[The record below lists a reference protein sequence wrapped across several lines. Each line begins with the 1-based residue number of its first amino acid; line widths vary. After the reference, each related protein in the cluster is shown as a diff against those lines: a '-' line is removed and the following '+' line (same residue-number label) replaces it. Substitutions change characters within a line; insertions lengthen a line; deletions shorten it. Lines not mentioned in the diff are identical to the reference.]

1 MPQVKTAKLLFVGFL
16 TLTASF
22 IGCSDPNAQ
31 SPINSDTGSHAANWL
46 PAAHMA
52 AATSDLDSCST
63 CHGADFNGGISGVS
77 CTSCHLG
84 SSTSVHPATWVP
96 VYSTHGPYA
105 TANGTNACSNQYCH
119 GPSLTGVPNSGP
131 SCTSCHLGSPT
142 SVHPA
147 DWVPVYSTHGPYVK
161 ANSTSAC
168 ANQYCHGLSLTGVA
182 NSGPS
187 CTLCHLGGLTS
198 GHPAD
203 WVPIY
208 STHGPYATANGTN
221 SCSNQYCHGPSLT
234 GVPNSGPSCTSCHLG
249 SPTSVH
255 PADWVPVYSTHGPYV
270 KANSTSACANQYC
283 HGLSLTGVANSG
295 PSCTSCHL
303 GGLTS
308 GHPADWV
315 PIYSTHGPYVTANGT
330 NSCSNQYC
338 HGTTLTGVPDSGP
351 SCTLCHLGTPTSVH
365 PTDWVPVYSTHGP
378 YVNTNPTGTSACAN
392 QYCHGPSLAGVPD
405 SGPSCTSCHMGGVTN
420 IHPAGWLGDACTNHG
435 NYALTNGTTGC
446 ANIYCH
452 GATLGGVP
460 QSGPSCTKCHPT
472 IPTSPSCGT
481 CHGIP
486 PAGTAYPNIAGKHA
500 KHMALNGVTCT
511 TCHNRS
517 CDQHMNGTV
526 DVIFNAAY
534 NAKSGTG
541 SFNTTAKT
549 CSEVSC
555 HGGPRTQTLAQ
566 LQSNQSTTSQTPDWY
581 TGTITVNSQCDKC
594 HIYGTTEYNSYFSGK
609 HFKHLG
615 GDAVIYADCLDCHD
629 TIKLA
634 NPAVHFANLNTN
646 VISAGTASA
655 TTWWWLNYN
664 GTTCTYAGCH
674 QGETRT
680 WW

>member
-1 MPQVKTAKLLFVGFL
+1 MPQVKTARLLFVCFL

-52 AATSDLDSCST
+52 AATSDLDSCSA

-77 CTSCHLG
+77 CTACHLG
-84 SSTSVHPATWVP
+84 SSTSVHPANWIP
-96 VYSTHGPYA
+96 VYSTHGPYVN
-105 TANGTNACSNQYCH
+105 TNSTNACANRYCH
-119 GPSLTGVPNSGP
+119 GSSLTGVPNSGP
-131 SCTSCHLGSPT
+131 SCTL
-142 SVHPA
+142 
-147 DWVPVYSTHGPYVK
+147 
-161 ANSTSAC
+161 
-168 ANQYCHGLSLTGVA
+168 
-182 NSGPS
+182 
-187 CTLCHLGGLTS
+187 
-198 GHPAD
+198 
-203 WVPIY
+203 
-208 STHGPYATANGTN
+208 
-221 SCSNQYCHGPSLT
+221 
-234 GVPNSGPSCTSCHLG
+234 CHLG

-315 PIYSTHGPYVTANGT
+315 PVYSTHGPYATANGT

-338 HGTTLTGVPDSGP
+338 HGTTLTGAPDSGP
-351 SCTLCHLGTPTSVH
+351 SCTLCHLGSPTSVH
-365 PTDWVPVYSTHGP
+365 PADWVPVYSTHGP
-378 YVNTNPTGTSACAN
+378 YVNTSPTGTSACAN
-392 QYCHGPSLAGVPD
+392 QYCHGPSLTGVPD

-435 NYALTNGTTGC
+435 SYALANGTTGC

-460 QSGPSCTKCHPT
+460 QSGPSCRQCHST
-472 IPTSPSCGT
+472 IPNQQSCGT
-481 CHGIP
+481 CHGTP
-486 PAGTAYPNIAGKHA
+486 PNGLAPAGNVYPNLAGAHST
-500 KHMALNGVTCT
+500 HMNLNGVTCA

-517 CDQHMNGTV
+517 CNQHMNRTV
-526 DVIFNAAY
+526 DVIFDATY
-534 NAKSGTG
+534 NAKSGLG
-541 SFNTTAKT
+541 SFNATAKT
-549 CSEVSC
+549 CSGISC

-566 LQSNQSTTSQTPDWY
+566 MQQNQSTAGQTPDWY

-615 GDAVIYADCLDCHD
+615 GDAVIYADCMDCHD

-634 NPAVHFANLNTN
+634 NPAIHFANLNTN

-655 TTWWWLNYN
+655 TTWSWLNYN

-680 WW
+680 WR

>member
-1 MPQVKTAKLLFVGFL
+1 MPQVKTARLLFVGFL
-16 TLTASF
+16 ALTASF

-46 PAAHMA
+46 PEAHMTA
-52 AATSDLDSCST
+52 AVSDMDSCSA
-63 CHGADFNGGISGVS
+63 CHGADFAGGISGVS
-77 CTSCHLG
+77 CTACHLG
-84 SSTSVHPATWVP
+84 STTSVHPANWIP
-96 VYSTHGPYA
+96 VYSTHGPYVN
-105 TANGTNACSNQYCH
+105 TNSTNACANRYCH
-119 GPSLTGVPNSGP
+119 GSSLTGVPDSGP

-161 ANSTSAC
+161 T
-168 ANQYCHGLSLTGVA
+168 
-182 NSGPS
+182 
-187 CTLCHLGGLTS
+187 
-198 GHPAD
+198 
-203 WVPIY
+203 
-208 STHGPYATANGTN
+208 
-221 SCSNQYCHGPSLT
+221 
-234 GVPNSGPSCTSCHLG
+234 
-249 SPTSVH
+249 
-255 PADWVPVYSTHGPYV
+255 
-270 KANSTSACANQYC
+270 NSTSACANQYC

-338 HGTTLTGVPDSGP
+338 HGTTLAGVPDSGP

-365 PTDWVPVYSTHGP
+365 PTDWIPVYSTHGP
-378 YVNTNPTGTSACAN
+378 YVNASPTGTSACAN

-420 IHPAGWLGDACTNHG
+420 IHPAGWMGDACTNHG
-435 NYALTNGTTGC
+435 SYALTNGTTGC

-452 GATLGGVP
+452 GATLAGVP
-460 QSGPSCTKCHPT
+460 QSGPSCRKCHPT

-486 PAGTAYPNIAGKHA
+486 PNGSAYPDLPGKHS
-500 KHMALNGVTCT
+500 KHLALNGVTCAA
-511 TCHNRS
+511 CHNRS

-566 LQSNQSTTSQTPDWY
+566 LQSNQSSTSQTPDWY
-581 TGTITVNSQCDKC
+581 TGSIAVGSQCQAC
-594 HIYGTTEYNSYFSGK
+594 HIYGTTEYNSYYSGK
-609 HFKHLG
+609 HFFHLG
-615 GDAVIYADCLDCHD
+615 GRGNIYATCTDCHD
-629 TIKLA
+629 TTILSNA
-634 NPAVHFANLNTN
+634 SRHFPDLGSN

>member
-31 SPINSDTGSHAANWL
+31 SPINSDTGKHAANWL

-105 TANGTNACSNQYCH
+105 TANGTNA
-119 GPSLTGVPNSGP
+119 
-131 SCTSCHLGSPT
+131 
-142 SVHPA
+142 
-147 DWVPVYSTHGPYVK
+147 
-161 ANSTSAC
+161 
-168 ANQYCHGLSLTGVA
+168 
-182 NSGPS
+182 
-187 CTLCHLGGLTS
+187 
-198 GHPAD
+198 
-203 WVPIY
+203 
-208 STHGPYATANGTN
+208 
-221 SCSNQYCHGPSLT
+221 CSNQYCHGPSLT

-460 QSGPSCTKCHPT
+460 QSGPSCTQCHPT

-486 PAGTAYPNIAGKHA
+486 PNGSAPPNLPGKHS
-500 KHMALNGVTCT
+500 KHLALNGVTCA
-511 TCHNRS
+511 TCHSRS
-517 CDQHMNGTV
+517 CNQHMNGTV
-526 DVIFNAAY
+526 DVIFDATY

-549 CSEVSC
+549 CSAVSC
-555 HGGPRTQTLAQ
+555 HGGPRTQTRAQ
-566 LQSNQSTTSQTPDWY
+566 GQQTPPQSSPAQTPDWY
-581 TGTITVNSQCDKC
+581 TGSITVNEECSTC
-594 HIYGTTEYNSYFSGK
+594 HIYGTTEYNSYVSGK
-609 HFKHLG
+609 HKQHVV
-615 GDAVIYADCLDCHD
+615 DRAHPCINCHD

-634 NPAVHFANLNTN
+634 VSHFADLGTA

-655 TTWWWLNYN
+655 TTNSWLYYN
-664 GTTCTYAGCH
+664 GTTCTNANIGCH
-674 QGETRT
+674 QGETRN
-680 WW
+680 WWQ